1 MLGVG
6 FRVWSIG
13 CKFKRVRGINLRPTS
28 ISVNPRHFL
37 PGSSPTG
44 QGSVP
49 IMAESE
55 TKFFPT
61 QFDAEIE
68 FVKDDQ
74 GKVTGIVLRQGGQET
89 KGARK

>member
-1 MLGVG
+1 
-6 FRVWSIG
+6 
-13 CKFKRVRGINLRPTS
+13 
-28 ISVNPRHFL
+28 
-37 PGSSPTG
+37 
-44 QGSVP
+44 
-49 IMAESE
+49 MAESE
-55 TKFFPT
+55 TNFFPT